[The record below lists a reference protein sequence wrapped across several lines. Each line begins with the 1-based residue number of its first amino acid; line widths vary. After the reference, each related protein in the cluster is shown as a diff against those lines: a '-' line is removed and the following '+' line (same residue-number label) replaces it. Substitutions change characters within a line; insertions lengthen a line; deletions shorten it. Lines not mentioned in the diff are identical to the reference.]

1 MEEDESLKRM
11 TECLRGRLVAER
23 QQSKAAREDADQLGN
38 KVLLLPLIAPRL
50 ISTCTRRMSK
60 LKELEDKLKEETKMR
75 DRAEK
80 KLRLLQ
86 GKLESMKTAA
96 RSSDDSEQQS
106 SSSLSENSLVSCESS
121 TTTTVTSGTP
131 KQPQEQEAG
140 PWTRNGVM
148 LVNLGRNASET
159 TEPKQT
165 DGSSCTGDDQNSC
178 ITETSMCREKVCL
191 DLDGFKPADHR
202 KVEEEE
208 DDGVD
213 NSLALVPVDNVFPE
227 ESQAREM
234 KVISRSVSE
243 VLEALRLAREGIQ
256 RSMKRAIKLGL
267 TPAQAC

>member
-38 KVLLLPLIAPRL
+38 
-50 ISTCTRRMSK
+50 K

-191 DLDGFKPADHR
+191 DLDGFKPADHSNMSSSSSR